1 MQVAVIGAGAVG
13 CYYGGLL
20 LRAGHDV
27 TFIGRQPHV
36 DAINAHGLL
45 LDTRTSKDTC
55 PPRPRP
61 TQPPSPRPIW
71 CWFASSRPIPNRP
84 AGRSPDACGRKHPFS
99 ACRTA
104 STMRSVSRAV
114 TGHAVIPVVVY
125 VGSEMAGPGHVRH
138 HGGGDLAIG
147 ASAASE
153 ALAQTLEAA
162 GVHTTIADD
171 IEVTLWSKLVINCAF
186 NALSAVADI
195 SYGPMLEVEGTRDVV
210 TRAVQEAIAV
220 ARACGVSMP
229 EDLLEHIL
237 NIPAN
242 MPNQKSS
249 TAQDLARGKPSEID
263 FLNGYVVRKGAELGI
278 PTPTNHAL
286 QVMVKLAERGKELS
300 GGGRS
305 YSVFERSG
313 SGSRE
318 EENASKQ
325 NPGSGNLVDRH
336 LVRDAAQRH
345 ASAAL
350 ASARWSRAGRGHA
363 AFSTTDSVTTIER
376 EAARP
381 WTREAILT
389 VWPK

>member
-20 LRAGHDV
+20 LRAGHAV

-45 LDTRTSKDTC
+45 LDTKSFKGHLPARAATDTTALA
-55 PPRPRP
+55 PPDLVLFCVKSAD
-61 TQPPSPRPIW
+61 TEQ
-71 CWFASSRPIPNRP
+71 
-84 AGRSPDACGRKHPFS
+84 AGRSLAGHLRPE
-99 ACRTA
+99 T
-104 STMRSVSRAV
+104 SVLSLQNGVDNAQRLRAV
-114 TGHAVIPVVVY
+114 TAHAVIPVVVY

-195 SYGPMLEVEGTRDVV
+195 SYGPMLEVEGTKDVV
-210 TRAVQEAIAV
+210 TRAVQEAITV
-220 ARACGVSMP
+220 ARACGVGMP
-229 EDLLEHIL
+229 EDLLAQIL
-237 NIPAN
+237 TIPDK

-249 TAQDLARGKPSEID
+249 TAQDLARGKRSEID

-300 GGGRS
+300 GGR
-305 YSVFERSG
+305 
-313 SGSRE
+313 
-318 EENASKQ
+318 
-325 NPGSGNLVDRH
+325 
-336 LVRDAAQRH
+336 
-345 ASAAL
+345 
-350 ASARWSRAGRGHA
+350 
-363 AFSTTDSVTTIER
+363 T
-376 EAARP
+376 
-381 WTREAILT
+381 
-389 VWPK
+389 

>member
-20 LRAGHDV
+20 LRAGHAV

-45 LDTRTSKDTC
+45 LDTKSFKGHLPARAATDTTALA
-55 PPRPRP
+55 PPDLVLFCVKSAD
-61 TQPPSPRPIW
+61 TEQ
-71 CWFASSRPIPNRP
+71 
-84 AGRSPDACGRKHPFS
+84 AGRSLAGHLRPE
-99 ACRTA
+99 T
-104 STMRSVSRAV
+104 SVLSLQNGVDNAQRLRAV
-114 TGHAVIPVVVY
+114 TAHAVIPVVVY

-195 SYGPMLEVEGTRDVV
+195 SYGPMLEVEGTKDVV
-210 TRAVQEAIAV
+210 TRAVQEAITV
-220 ARACGVSMP
+220 ARACGVGMP
-229 EDLLEHIL
+229 DDLLANIL
-237 NIPAN
+237 NIPTM
-242 MPNQKSS
+242 MPAQKSS
-249 TAQDLARGKPSEID
+249 TAQDLVRGKPSEID

-286 QVMVKLAERGKELS
+286 QVMVKLAQRGKELS
-300 GGGRS
+300 GG
-305 YSVFERSG
+305 
-313 SGSRE
+313 
-318 EENASKQ
+318 Q
-325 NPGSGNLVDRH
+325 
-336 LVRDAAQRH
+336 
-345 ASAAL
+345 
-350 ASARWSRAGRGHA
+350 
-363 AFSTTDSVTTIER
+363 T
-376 EAARP
+376 
-381 WTREAILT
+381 
-389 VWPK
+389 

>member
-36 DAINAHGLL
+36 DAINASGLL
-45 LDTRTSKDTC
+45 LDTKTFSGHLPAKAATDT
-55 PPRPRP
+55 
-61 TQPPSPRPIW
+61 TALVSPDLVLV
-71 CWFASSRPIPNRP
+71 CVKSADTEQ
-84 AGRSPDACGRKHPFS
+84 AGRSLVGRLLPE
-99 ACRTA
+99 T
-104 STMRSVSRAV
+104 SVLSLQNGVDNAPRLGAV

-162 GVHTTIADD
+162 GIRTTISDD
-171 IEVTLWSKLVINCAF
+171 IDKTLWSKLIINCAF
-186 NALSAVADI
+186 NALSAVAGI

-210 TRAVQEAIAV
+210 ICAVQEATAV
-220 ARACGVSMP
+220 ARASGVSIP
-229 EDLLEHIL
+229 DDLLAHIL
-237 NIPAN
+237 NIPSI
-242 MPNQKSS
+242 MPNQMSS

-286 QVMVKLAERGKELS
+286 QVMVKLTERGKEM
-300 GGGRS
+300 
-305 YSVFERSG
+305 
-313 SGSRE
+313 
-318 EENASKQ
+318 
-325 NPGSGNLVDRH
+325 
-336 LVRDAAQRH
+336 
-345 ASAAL
+345 
-350 ASARWSRAGRGHA
+350 AGRR
-363 AFSTTDSVTTIER
+363 T
-376 EAARP
+376 
-381 WTREAILT
+381 
-389 VWPK
+389 

>member
-1 MQVAVIGAGAVG
+1 MQVAVVGAGAVG

-36 DAINAHGLL
+36 DAINARGLL
-45 LDTRTSKDTC
+45 LDTRTFKGHLPAKAATDATALVSPDLVLVCVKSADTE
-55 PPRPRP
+55 
-61 TQPPSPRPIW
+61 Q
-71 CWFASSRPIPNRP
+71 
-84 AGRSPDACGRKHPFS
+84 AGRSLAGCLRPQ
-99 ACRTA
+99 T
-104 STMRSVSRAV
+104 SVLSLQNGVDNAQRLRAV

-195 SYGPMLEVEGTRDVV
+195 SYGPMLEVEGTKDVV
-210 TRAVQEAIAV
+210 TRAVQEAITV
-220 ARACGVSMP
+220 ARACGVGMP
-229 EDLLEHIL
+229 DDLLANIL
-237 NIPAN
+237 NIPTM
-242 MPNQKSS
+242 MPAQKSS
-249 TAQDLARGKPSEID
+249 TAQDLVRGKPSEID

-300 GGGRS
+300 GGR
-305 YSVFERSG
+305 
-313 SGSRE
+313 
-318 EENASKQ
+318 
-325 NPGSGNLVDRH
+325 
-336 LVRDAAQRH
+336 
-345 ASAAL
+345 
-350 ASARWSRAGRGHA
+350 
-363 AFSTTDSVTTIER
+363 T
-376 EAARP
+376 
-381 WTREAILT
+381 
-389 VWPK
+389 